1 MGRETQTSRVENERT
16 LVLERTFDAPQA
28 VLFKAFSDAEHLK
41 HWWGPKG
48 WEVPYC
54 KVDFKPGGVW
64 HYCMKCMDKNQ
75 GDYYGMESWGKAIY
89 KNITSPSKI
98 EYTDYFSD
106 KDANVNK
113 DLPTT
118 DSVVEFVPVGEKTKM
133 ITRATY
139 ATPEG
144 LKTVMDMGMMEGIS
158 QTWDRLDEH
167 LAGLK

>member
-16 LVLERTFDAPQA
+16 LVLERIFDAPQKI
-28 VLFKAFSDAEHLK
+28 LFNVYSDAEHLK
-41 HWWGPKG
+41 NWWGPQG

-89 KNITSPSKI
+89 KNIASPSKI

-106 KDANVNK
+106 KDANINK
-113 DLPTT
+113 DLPST
-118 DSVVEFVPVGEKTKM
+118 DSVIEFIPMGEKTKM
-133 ITRATY
+133 ITHATY

-158 QTWDRLDEH
+158 QTWDRLDKH
-167 LAGLK
+167 LASLK